1 MSTKQN
7 WACALCGETFTRRS
21 SGNRHNLNL
30 HSGVSMIVGFMNYVI
45 GVLNGKYKSPDP
57 LATSI
62 RRNSGINFLHIEA
75 INQDNNMSY
84 FNGERHDFKNNNSYP
99 KYYSISES
107 QDKPLFN
114 NFCGNNAALI
124 DSIIEKYEEK
134 LKPFLSKDEFNKFTR
149 ACIIFPTSSY
159 IDSKERLNQ
168 HIKFLDN
175 FVGCI
180 RISRRLG
187 DNISLDFPMSNDER
201 IKM

>member
-1 MSTKQN
+1 
-7 WACALCGETFTRRS
+7 
-21 SGNRHNLNL
+21 
-30 HSGVSMIVGFMNYVI
+30 MIVGFMNYVI

-57 LATSI
+57 LASSI
-62 RRNSGINFLHIEA
+62 RRKSWINFLDTET
-75 INQDNNMSY
+75 INQNNNLSY
-84 FNGERHDFKNNNSYP
+84 FNGERHEFKNNNSYP
-99 KYYSISES
+99 NYYSKPES
-107 QDKPLFN
+107 QEKQLFN
-114 NFCGNNAALI
+114 NFSWNNAALI

-149 ACIIFPTSSY
+149 AYIIFPTSSY